1 MEYSY
6 KFPAIK
12 GIQANQEFFT
22 TMVPLKLL
30 PKIFLFNEEIEDV
43 PAEFRAQR
51 NLNLSRVP
59 VMGDYILNNPNT
71 YVFSSLTASVDGDMH
86 FEATN
91 GKDIGYLH
99 IDMDS
104 RFLINDGQ
112 HRKAAIEYALE
123 KNEKLKNETISIVM
137 YKDKNL
143 KRSQQMFSDLNR
155 YAVTPTRSIGI
166 LYDSRDEIANVTKEI
181 VDEIKLFKLFTDKEK
196 STLAKYS
203 AKAFTLSTIYNSN
216 KIIISNRKIEPKFIS
231 KFWKLVFDN
240 ISELQMMLNKE
251 LRAKEIRNSY
261 IVSHGTFLEA
271 MGLIGSYYYDK
282 DWKECKEK
290 LKGLD
295 EINWSRENSEW
306 KKRIISENGR
316 VVKNVKAVKLT
327 SALIKKKLDIP
338 LTKDEVKLERE
349 FFENGK

>member
-12 GIQANQEFFT
+12 GVQANQEFFT

-30 PKIFLFNEEIEDV
+30 PKIFIFNEEIEDV

-59 VMGDYILNNPNT
+59 VMGDYILNNPDT
-71 YVFSSLTASVDGDMH
+71 YVFSSLTASVDGDMT
-86 FEATN
+86 FEPTN

-123 KNEKLKNETISIVM
+123 RNDDLKTETISIVM
-137 YKDKNL
+137 YRDKDL

-166 LYDSRDEIANVTKEI
+166 LYDSRDEIANLTKEI
-181 VDEIKLFKLFTDKEK
+181 INEIELFKLYTDKEK

-216 KIIISNRKIEPKFIS
+216 KKIIGSDKINKRFILN
-231 KFWKLVFDN
+231 FWQYTLKN
-240 ISELQMMLNKE
+240 ISELNMLLNKE
-251 LRAKEIRNSY
+251 IKAKEIRSSY
-261 IVSHGTFLEA
+261 VVSHGTFLEA
-271 MGLIGSYYYDK
+271 MGHIGNYYYNDN
-282 DWKECKEK
+282 WEECQKK
-290 LKGLD
+290 LKGLKK
-295 EINWSRENSEW
+295 INWSRENSEW
-306 KKRIISENGR
+306 EKRIISENGR
-316 VVKNVKAVKLT
+316 VVKNAKAIKLT
-327 SALIKKKLDIP
+327 STLIKTKLDIP
-338 LTKDEVKLERE
+338 LTKDEIKLERE